1 MIQANNTTSIDE
13 TDGLPM
19 PRRIWAVVSIGFA
32 LCMSVLDVNI
42 INIVLPTLSHD
53 FGTSPAVTTWIINGW
68 LSLFR
73 CCLSLVWGR
82 LSVIGK
88 CSCRALGCFASLR

>member
-42 INIVLPTLSHD
+42 INICLLYTSTLGNKFPIPVEVFPNALSYVCLLY
-53 FGTSPAVTTWIINGW
+53 TS
-68 LSLFR
+68 
-73 CCLSLVWGR
+73 
-82 LSVIGK
+82 
-88 CSCRALGCFASLR
+88 SCV

>member
-32 LCMSVLDVNI
+32 LCNGRI
-42 INIVLPTLSHD
+42 IRPTVAY
-53 FGTSPAVTTWIINGW
+53 GNRNP
-68 LSLFR
+68 
-73 CCLSLVWGR
+73 
-82 LSVIGK
+82 
-88 CSCRALGCFASLR
+88 